1 MHTSQQ
7 SSDSFHGSGATL
19 EREQGR
25 LHLLGP
31 PVEAVAESCGQQMF
45 GRRIVEL
52 VSSKRIAGP
61 FAGWR

>member
-19 EREQGR
+19 EREQDR

-31 PVEAVAESCGQQMF
+31 PVGAVAESCGQQMF